1 MDRVAGPGG
10 DTARL
15 AAVYLCRSLTRR
27 SVREIGAYFGGV
39 NGQAVSNLV
48 GKMAQERERDKRLN
62 RRLRAIEETLRQNG

>member
-1 MDRVAGPGG
+1 MDRVAGSGG

-15 AAVYLCRSLTRR
+15 AAVYLCRSLTRG

-48 GKMAQERERDKRLN
+48 GKMAQERQCDKKLNLRL
-62 RRLRAIEETLRQNG
+62 LAIEESLRQNG